1 MVQVER
7 DLKALF
13 PESSWADLHLQ
24 IIFFGRQHCPAVRHV
39 AANCPICRWAGVED
53 ARVMIAPGSAVKAL
67 PSTPRVAT
75 PAKRARKSPGKGAA
89 RALPTTP

>member
-1 MVQVER
+1 MVRVER

-24 IIFFGRQHCPAVRHV
+24 IIFFGRQHCAAVRHD
-39 AANCPICRWAGVED
+39 ASQCPVCSWAGVED
-53 ARVMIAPGSAVKAL
+53 ARVVAPGSAVKAL
-67 PSTPRVAT
+67 PSTPRVIT